1 MRRAARGHG
10 GVGSPLAA
18 VPAALWRL
26 GTAAVQPPPLPAST
40 TCAPC
45 PPSARPPPLQPDPR
59 TLTSMQVSLELAA
72 AFTRK
77 NGRGSM
83 YALCRPADAKCDAV
97 SLLRLGSRACREG
110 RWQRRPRQ
118 HPPAARPQANP
129 AARLPCLGTPP
140 AGSDLLRLRGQ
151 PLAGED
157 ARPLVRPR
165 SRAVPCLAL
174 PCIHAALGTRA
185 ARGPGRQRLG
195 RVQSTLPGR
204 RLRRQ
209 PPPPAYMPR
218 HALPPTCARAPA
230 GTPAASHPPAAACAA
245 TASALAHTLEWRA
258 APAALAACVTRC
270 RGAGGCSG
278 SVSGLHHGVG
288 GRGCARAAPGLSLA
302 VAARGRLLP
311 EHAPPRARPMV
322 QGLVCCDAR
331 PFLSGLTSV
340 AVGCLPAGRAARP
353 ALWRGTAVRHADLR
367 AGWAVTRERGACM
380 LTLCTCAHP
389 RSPASDPHL
398 PAQGL
403 CQGCCRPRV
412 LLSGAHAVAVA
423 ALLAAPANCPPSP
436 HADIPACKTVLQR
449 ASAVAVNVREC
460 GPTGEPDNRF

>member
-1 MRRAARGHG
+1 MAA
-10 GVGSPLAA
+10 
-18 VPAALWRL
+18 
-26 GTAAVQPPPLPAST
+26 Q
-40 TCAPC
+40 
-45 PPSARPPPLQPDPR
+45 
-59 TLTSMQVSLELAA
+59 AA
-72 AFTRK
+72 AAHPC
-77 NGRGSM
+77 RGPQ
-83 YALCRPADAKCDAV
+83 A
-97 SLLRLGSRACREG
+97 
-110 RWQRRPRQ
+110 
-118 HPPAARPQANP
+118 HPAARPPRPPCRPP
-129 AARLPCLGTPP
+129 ALPRTPP
-140 AGSDLLRLRGQ
+140 AGPDLLRLRGQ

-157 ARPLVRPR
+157 ARPLVRPHG
-165 SRAVPCLAL
+165 RAVPCRAV

-185 ARGPGRQRLG
+185 AQAQAGSGSG
-195 RVQSTLPGR
+195 ACIYAAGAA
-204 RLRRQ
+204 
-209 PPPPAYMPR
+209 PAP
-218 HALPPTCARAPA
+218 AAAPPTPCLATPCRRPARAPA

-270 RGAGGCSG
+270 RGAGGCPG
-278 SVSGLHHGVG
+278 SVSGLHHGAG

-302 VAARGRLLP
+302 VATRGRLLP
-311 EHAPPRARPMV
+311 EHAPPCAHPMV

-353 ALWRGTAVRHADLR
+353 ALWRGTAVRHADLH
-367 AGWAVTRERGACM
+367 AGWAVTRECGTCM

-423 ALLAAPANCPPSP
+423 ALLAATANCPHLHMPTYRSATQCCSVHQLSP
-436 HADIPACKTVLQR
+436 PM
-449 ASAVAVNVREC
+449 
-460 GPTGEPDNRF
+460 